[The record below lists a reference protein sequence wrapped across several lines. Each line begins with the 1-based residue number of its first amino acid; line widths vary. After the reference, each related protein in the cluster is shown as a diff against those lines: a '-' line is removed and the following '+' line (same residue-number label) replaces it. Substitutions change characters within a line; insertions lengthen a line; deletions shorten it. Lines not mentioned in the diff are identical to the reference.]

1 MSLTLLSVKH
11 TYKSQESMLTER
23 LIHDVWIIFT
33 DGLPRGLPL
42 PLEFDWE
49 NSSVAA
55 QKYLKTC
62 HWASDPWEAW
72 FMGLSWEMESFFV
85 HVDGWLFV

>member
-1 MSLTLLSVKH
+1 MDPVDPDSDPQHRFQINIPPLIMALKKFKH
-11 TYKSQESMLTER
+11 DTSKSQESMLTER

-55 QKYLKTC
+55 QK
-62 HWASDPWEAW
+62 
-72 FMGLSWEMESFFV
+72 
-85 HVDGWLFV
+85 